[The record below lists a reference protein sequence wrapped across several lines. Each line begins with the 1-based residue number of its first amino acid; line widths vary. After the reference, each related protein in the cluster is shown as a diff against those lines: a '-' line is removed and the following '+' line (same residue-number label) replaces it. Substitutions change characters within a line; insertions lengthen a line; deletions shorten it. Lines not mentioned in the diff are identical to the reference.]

1 MYYLGVD
8 LGTSSIKLVA
18 ADENGVI
25 LATESAEYG
34 LSFPKTGWSEQN
46 PEDWVKGFY
55 ESLEKLSHKIDLK
68 KIRGISFG
76 GQMHGL
82 VMLDRDDF
90 VIRPAILWNDGRT
103 TEECDYLN
111 HVIGQDK
118 ISSYTANMA
127 LTGFTA
133 PKILW
138 VRKHEPEN
146 FAKINKIM
154 LPKDYLCY
162 VLTGVHSCD
171 YSDASGMLLLDVKN
185 KCWSKEMLDICGIKE
200 EMMPKLFES
209 YAVCGVIK
217 PEIASKCGLSEGT
230 RVIAGAGD
238 NAAGAIGTGTVK
250 DGMTIVSLG
259 TSGTVFVAVDKFAVD
274 DKNALHM
281 FAHANG
287 RYHLMGCMLSA
298 ASSNK
303 WWMDEIIGTKDY
315 KAEQAKIGTL
325 GENNVFYLPYLMG
338 ERTPHNDPNAR
349 GAFVGMS
356 MNTKREDMTLAVLEG
371 VTFALRDSVEIAR
384 SLGVNITTIRATGG
398 GAKSDLWRKLLADIL
413 NVNVEIMN
421 SEEGPGYGAAI
432 LAMVGCG
439 VYKSVFE
446 ATDKM
451 IKVAETI
458 TPDPELVKKYDK
470 KYKIWK
476 NIYPALKT
484 TYDEIAKQD

>member
-18 ADENGVI
+18 ADEKGI
-25 LATESAEYG
+25 IAASESAEYG

-68 KIRGISFG
+68 EICGISFG

-82 VMLDRDDF
+82 VILDRDDN

-103 TEECDYLN
+103 TDECYYLN
-111 HVIGQDK
+111 HVIGQEK
-118 ISSYTANMA
+118 ISAYTGNMA

-138 VRKHEPEN
+138 VKKHEPWN
-146 FAKINKIM
+146 FAKITKIM

-162 VLTGVHSCD
+162 VLTGVHATD
-171 YSDASGMLLLDVKN
+171 FSDASGMLLLDVKN

-200 EMMPKLFES
+200 EMMPRLFES
-209 YAVCGVIK
+209 FDVCGKVK
-217 PEIASKCGLSEGT
+217 PEIAAKCGLREDT
-230 RVIAGAGD
+230 RVMAGAGD

-259 TSGTVFVAVDKFAVD
+259 TSGTVFVAVDNFMVD

-287 RYHLMGCMLSA
+287 RFHLMGCMLSA

-315 KAEQAKIGTL
+315 KAEQEKIGIL
-325 GENNVFYLPYLMG
+325 GENNVYYLPYLMG

-371 VTFALRDSVEIAR
+371 VTFALRDSVETAR
-384 SLGVNITTIRATGG
+384 SLGAKITTVRATGG
-398 GAKSDLWRKLLADIL
+398 GAKSGLWRKLLANIL

-439 VYKSVFE
+439 IYKSVFE
-446 ATDKM
+446 ATDKI
-451 IKVAETI
+451 IKVSDTI
-458 TPDPELVKKYDK
+458 VPDAELVKKYDK

-476 NIYPALKT
+476 NIYPALKNV
-484 TYDEIAKQD
+484 YGEMAKEE